1 MIINTVIVAGLYL
14 AFGWSAPTETGWI
27 KPVASG
33 WYYLAAYAVLADAFN
48 VLTKPLRINIPVIGL
63 ADIRKVSDSFG
74 DVTTRKDGKPFA
86 NVDPKDVGGGYL

>member
-1 MIINTVIVAGLYL
+1 MIINTTIVATMYL
-14 AFGWSAPTETGWI
+14 AFGPGPAWS
-27 KPVASG
+27 
-33 WYYLAAYAVLADAFN
+33 YLLVFGVLADAFN

-63 ADIRKVSDSFG
+63 ADIRKVSESFG